1 MNIKDWILSQLVS
14 KTFASARPL
23 SGSRFFE
30 EETIHDEF
38 GDRGSAQTAN
48 SMHVPAV
55 AHTSVSPSGNQE
67 NQNHSPSQ
75 LNVVENSL
83 NQPHSVTDDRKLDPL
98 SKIESLQI
106 KFLRLLRRFGQMQ
119 DSLMVAK
126 VLYRIHLATLIS
138 AGESDIKRANIRR
151 DRARAIAAE
160 QETAGVP
167 ELDFSFRVLVLG
179 KTGVGKSSTI
189 NSIFDETK
197 VMTDAFFP
205 ATDSVQ
211 EIVGTLNG
219 IKVSFIDT
227 PGLLPYSTGTV
238 RKNRKI
244 LYTVKKFL
252 RKHPPDMVLYFERL
266 DLINNGYSDY
276 PLLKLI
282 TKVFGSAIWF
292 NTILVMT
299 HSSSALPE
307 GANGYPVTYE
317 SYVAQCT
324 NVVQHYIHQAVAD
337 PKLENPVLLVENHA
351 QCRTDING
359 EKILPNGQ
367 VWRSQFFLLCM
378 CTKILADVNTLL
390 KFQDSIELGP
400 PSSHRLPSLP
410 HLLSALLRNHILSTT
425 GDNNDIDEL
434 TLSDL
439 EEEEYDEYEQLP
451 PIRILTKSQFEKL
464 INYQKKDYLD
474 ELDYRETLFLK
485 KQLKEE
491 ICRKEMKRSKGE
503 TSVIDGSSDNLEEI
517 PEPVALPD
525 MAVPL
530 SFDPDYPVH
539 RYRCVI
545 TSDQWLARPVLD
557 PHGWDHDI
565 GFDGINL
572 DTTAEVRKNVF
583 ASVSGQMSKD
593 KQDFSIQSQ
602 CAAAFAH
609 PRGPTYGVGVDVQS
623 SGEEMIYTVQGN
635 TKLRTLKHNCTEC
648 GLSATSFGNK
658 YFFGAKLENGI
669 SLGKRLK
676 LVING
681 GQMSGLGQV
690 AYGGSFET
698 TLRGKDY
705 PVRNDKVSLAVTV
718 TTLNNETVLGGN
730 IQSDFRLGRGTNFS
744 VNANINSRK
753 MGQFCIKT
761 SSSDHMEISLI
772 AVVTIFRAL
781 MRKMAVGD
789 LSNEKLEME

>member
-1 MNIKDWILSQLVS
+1 MSVKDWIFSQLLS
-14 KTFASARPL
+14 KSFASARPL
-23 SGSRFFE
+23 SGGTYFE
-30 EETIHDEF
+30 EEPCHDEF
-38 GDRGSAQTAN
+38 GNRGSALTTNLVHA
-48 SMHVPAV
+48 PAI
-55 AHTSVSPSGNQE
+55 ADTSVSPGGNPE
-67 NQNHSPSQ
+67 SQNHSSSQ
-75 LNVVENSL
+75 LNVVDNPL
-83 NQPHSVTDDRKLDPL
+83 NQPHCVNLDRELDPL
-98 SKIESLQI
+98 SKIENLQI

-138 AGESDIKRANIRR
+138 VGESDIKRANIRR
-151 DRARAIAAE
+151 DTARAIAAE
-160 QETAGVP
+160 QETTGVP

-197 VMTDAFFP
+197 VMTDAFYP

-211 EIVGTLNG
+211 EIVGTFNG

-227 PGLLPYSTGTV
+227 PGLLPSSAGTV

-244 LYTVKKFL
+244 LYKVKKFL
-252 RKHPPDMVLYFERL
+252 KKHPPDMVLYFERL
-266 DLINNGYSDY
+266 DLINNGYSDF

-299 HSSSALPE
+299 HSYSALPE

-324 NVVQHYIHQAVAD
+324 NLVQHYIHQAVAD

-367 VWRSQFFLLCM
+367 VWRFQFFLLCM

-400 PSSHRLPSLP
+400 PSNQRLPSLP
-410 HLLSALLRNHILSTT
+410 HLLSAFLRNHIMSTT

-464 INYQKKDYLD
+464 TNNQKNDYLD

-485 KQLKEE
+485 KQLKEDIRRRE
-491 ICRKEMKRSKGE
+491 KEHSKGE
-503 TSVIDGSSDNLEEI
+503 TSALDGSDNLEEI

-557 PHGWDHDI
+557 PHGWDHDV

-572 DTTAEVRKNVF
+572 DTTAEVRKNVH
-583 ASVSGQMSKD
+583 ASVSGQLSKD
-593 KQDFSIQSQ
+593 KQDFSVQSQ

-623 SGEEMIYTVQGN
+623 SGEEMIYTVHGN

-658 YFFGAKLENGI
+658 YFFGAKLEDSI
-669 SLGKRLK
+669 SVGKRLK
-676 LVING
+676 FVING
-681 GQMSGLGQV
+681 GRMGGLGQV

-698 TLRGKDY
+698 TFRGKDY
-705 PVRNDKVSLAVTV
+705 PVRNDKVSLAMTV
-718 TTLNNETVLGGN
+718 TSLNNETILGGN

-753 MGQFCIKT
+753 MGQLCIKT

-772 AVVTIFRAL
+772 AVFTIFRAL
-781 MRKMAVGD
+781 MRKLAIGD
-789 LSNEKLEME
+789 LSNEKLEIG

>member
-1 MNIKDWILSQLVS
+1 M
-14 KTFASARPL
+14 
-23 SGSRFFE
+23 
-30 EETIHDEF
+30 
-38 GDRGSAQTAN
+38 
-48 SMHVPAV
+48 MHVPAV
-55 AHTSVSPSGNQE
+55 GDTSVSPGGNVSPGDNPEYQSC
-67 NQNHSPSQ
+67 SPSRF
-75 LNVVENSL
+75 NVVENSL
-83 NQPHSVTDDRKLDPL
+83 NQPHCVNVDRKLDPP

-119 DSLMVAK
+119 DNLLVAK
-126 VLYRIHLATLIS
+126 VLYRIHLATLLS

-151 DRARAIAAE
+151 DTARAIAAE
-160 QETAGVP
+160 QETIGVP

-197 VMTDAFFP
+197 VTTDAFYP

-211 EIVGTLNG
+211 EIVGTFNG

-227 PGLLPYSTGTV
+227 PGLLPSSTGTV
-238 RKNRKI
+238 GKNRKI

-266 DLINNGYSDY
+266 DLINNGYSDL

-324 NVVQHYIHQAVAD
+324 NLVQHYIHQAVAD

-351 QCRTDING
+351 ECRTDING
-359 EKILPNGQ
+359 EKVLPNGQ
-367 VWRSQFFLLCM
+367 VWRFQFFLLCT
-378 CTKILADVNTLL
+378 CTKILADVNTHL
-390 KFQDSIELGP
+390 KFQDSIALGP
-400 PSSHRLPSLP
+400 PSNQRLPSLP
-410 HLLSALLRNHILSTT
+410 HLLSAFLRNHIMSPD
-425 GDNNDIDEL
+425 GDNNDIDGL
-434 TLSDL
+434 NLSDL

-464 INYQKKDYLD
+464 TNNQKKDYLD

-491 ICRKEMKRSKGE
+491 ICRREKMHSKGE
-503 TSVIDGSSDNLEEI
+503 TSAIDGSDNLEEI

-530 SFDPDYPVH
+530 SFDPGYPVH

-602 CAAAFAH
+602 CAAALAH

-623 SGEEMIYTVQGN
+623 SGEEMIYTVHGS

-648 GLSATSFGNK
+648 GLSATSFGNN
-658 YFFGAKLENGI
+658 YVFGAKFEDGI
-669 SLGKRLK
+669 SVGKRLK
-676 LVING
+676 FVISG
-681 GQMSGLGQV
+681 GRMGGLGQV

-705 PVRNDKVSLAVTV
+705 PVRNDKVSLAMTV
-718 TTLNNETVLGGN
+718 TSLNNETIFGAN
-730 IQSDFRLGRGTNFS
+730 IQSDLRLGRGTNCS

-753 MGQFCIKT
+753 MGQLCIKT

-781 MRKMAVGD
+781 MRKMALGD
-789 LSNEKLEME
+789 LSNEKLEIG

>member
-1 MNIKDWILSQLVS
+1 MMSVKDWIFSQLLS
-14 KTFASARPL
+14 KSFASARPL
-23 SGSRFFE
+23 SGGTYFE
-30 EETIHDEF
+30 EESFHDEF
-38 GDRGSAQTAN
+38 GNRGSAHTTN
-48 SMHVPAV
+48 LMHASAV
-55 AHTSVSPSGNQE
+55 ADTSVSPGGNPE
-67 NQNHSPSQ
+67 SQNHSSSQ
-75 LNVVENSL
+75 INVVENSS
-83 NQPHSVTDDRKLDPL
+83 NQPHRVNLDRKLNPL
-98 SKIESLQI
+98 SKIENLQI

-119 DSLMVAK
+119 DNLMVAK
-126 VLYRIHLATLIS
+126 VLYRMHLATLIS

-151 DRARAIAAE
+151 DTARAIAAE
-160 QETAGVP
+160 QEITGVP

-197 VMTDAFFP
+197 VMTDAFYP
-205 ATDSVQ
+205 ATDNVQ
-211 EIVGTLNG
+211 EIVGTFNG

-227 PGLLPYSTGTV
+227 PGLLPSSAGTV
-238 RKNRKI
+238 GKNRKI
-244 LYTVKKFL
+244 LYKVKKFL

-266 DLINNGYSDY
+266 DLINNGYSDF

-307 GANGYPVTYE
+307 GANGSPVTYE

-324 NVVQHYIHQAVAD
+324 NLVQHYIHQAVAD

-367 VWRSQFFLLCM
+367 VWRFQFFLLCM

-400 PSSHRLPSLP
+400 PSNQRLPSLP
-410 HLLSALLRNHILSTT
+410 HLLSAFLRNHIMSTT
-425 GDNNDIDEL
+425 GDSNDIDEL

-464 INYQKKDYLD
+464 SNNQKKDYLD

-485 KQLKEE
+485 KQLIEDIRRREK
-491 ICRKEMKRSKGE
+491 KHSKGE
-503 TSVIDGSSDNLEEI
+503 TSALDGSENLEET

-557 PHGWDHDI
+557 PHGWDHDV

-572 DTTAEVRKNVF
+572 DTTVEVRKNVH

-623 SGEEMIYTVQGN
+623 SGEEMIYTVHGN

-658 YFFGAKLENGI
+658 YFFGAKLEDSI
-669 SLGKRLK
+669 SVSKRLK
-676 LVING
+676 FVING
-681 GQMSGLGQV
+681 GRMGGLGQV

-698 TLRGKDY
+698 TFRGKDY
-705 PVRNDKVSLAVTV
+705 PVRNDKLS
-718 TTLNNETVLGGN
+718 
-730 IQSDFRLGRGTNFS
+730 QSSGL
-744 VNANINSRK
+744 
-753 MGQFCIKT
+753 
-761 SSSDHMEISLI
+761 
-772 AVVTIFRAL
+772 
-781 MRKMAVGD
+781 
-789 LSNEKLEME
+789 

>member
-1 MNIKDWILSQLVS
+1 MSVKDWIFSQLLS
-14 KTFASARPL
+14 KSFASARPL
-23 SGSRFFE
+23 SGGTYFE
-30 EETIHDEF
+30 EESFHDEF
-38 GDRGSAQTAN
+38 GNRGSAHTAN
-48 SMHVPAV
+48 LMHAPAV
-55 AHTSVSPSGNQE
+55 ADTSASPGGNPESQI
-67 NQNHSPSQ
+67 HSPSQ
-75 LNVVENSL
+75 LNMIENSI
-83 NQPHSVTDDRKLDPL
+83 NQPHRVNLDRKLDPL
-98 SKIESLQI
+98 SKIENLQI

-119 DSLMVAK
+119 DNLMVAK
-126 VLYRIHLATLIS
+126 VLYRMHLATLIS
-138 AGESDIKRANIRR
+138 AGESDIKRANTRR
-151 DRARAIAAE
+151 DTARAIAAE
-160 QETAGVP
+160 QETTGVP

-197 VMTDAFFP
+197 VMTDAFYP
-205 ATDSVQ
+205 ATDNVQ
-211 EIVGTLNG
+211 EIVGTFNG

-227 PGLLPYSTGTV
+227 PGLLPSSAGTV

-244 LYTVKKFL
+244 LYKVKRFL

-266 DLINNGYSDY
+266 DLINNGYSDF
-276 PLLKLI
+276 PLMKLI

-307 GANGYPVTYE
+307 GANGYPVTFE

-324 NVVQHYIHQAVAD
+324 NLVQHYIHQAVAD

-367 VWRSQFFLLCM
+367 VWRFQFFLLCT

-390 KFQDSIELGP
+390 KFQDSIQLGP
-400 PSSHRLPSLP
+400 PSNQRLPSLP
-410 HLLSALLRNHILSTT
+410 HLLSGFLRNHIMSTT
-425 GDNNDIDEL
+425 GDNNDIDVL

-464 INYQKKDYLD
+464 SNNQKRDYLD

-485 KQLKEE
+485 KQVKEE
-491 ICRKEMKRSKGE
+491 IFRREKQHSKGE
-503 TSVIDGSSDNLEEI
+503 TSALDGSDNLEEN
-517 PEPVALPD
+517 PEPVVLPD
-525 MAVPL
+525 MAVPI
-530 SFDPDYPVH
+530 SFDPDNPVH

-572 DTTAEVRKNVF
+572 ETTAEVRKNIV

-602 CAAAFAH
+602 CAAAFVH

-623 SGEEMIYTVQGN
+623 SAEEMIYTVHGS

-658 YFFGAKLENGI
+658 YFFGAKVEDGF
-669 SLGKRLK
+669 SVGKRLK
-676 LVING
+676 FVING
-681 GQMSGLGQV
+681 GRMGGLGQA

-698 TLRGKDY
+698 TFRGKDY
-705 PVRNDKVSLAVTV
+705 PVRNDKVSLAMTV
-718 TTLNNETVLGGN
+718 TSLNNETILGGN

-753 MGQFCIKT
+753 MGQLCIKT

-781 MRKMAVGD
+781 MRKMAIGD
-789 LSNEKLEME
+789 TSNEKLEIG